1 MQFVLWALF
10 GAILYL
16 ATIIAGAA
24 LYLKDVGVQLHRIA
38 FWTEWVCD
46 GKGKND
52 GEMDW
57 HKRDTTADM

>member
-10 GAILYL
+10 CAILYL

-24 LYLKDVGVQLHRIA
+24 LYLKEVGVQLHRIA

-46 GKGKND
+46 GKGKEQNKED
-52 GEMDW
+52 G
-57 HKRDTTADM
+57 